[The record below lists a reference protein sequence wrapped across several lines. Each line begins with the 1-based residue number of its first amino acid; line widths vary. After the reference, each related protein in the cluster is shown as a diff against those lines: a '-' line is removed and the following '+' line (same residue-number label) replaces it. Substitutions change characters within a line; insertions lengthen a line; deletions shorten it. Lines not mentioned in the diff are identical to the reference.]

1 MKTPVKI
8 KLLKEGISVP
18 EYQTSGAAAVDLR
31 AALDEP
37 FCLKAGGTALI
48 PTGISIECEPGI
60 TALVFPRS
68 GLAIKHGISLSNCV
82 GVIDSDYR
90 GEVKVGLKNDGTSD
104 FVINNGDR
112 IAQMG
117 FFPVF
122 TADFIVEDELS
133 DTERGS
139 GGFGH
144 TGI

>member
-1 MKTPVKI
+1 M
-8 KLLKEGISVP
+8 KEGISVP
-18 EYQTSGAAAVDLR
+18 EYQTPGAAAVDLR

-112 IAQMG
+112 IAQM
-117 FFPVF
+117 VV
-122 TADFIVEDELS
+122 AKVEYCNFVETDNVKAIGE
-133 DTERGS
+133 DRG
-139 GGFGH
+139 GGFGSS
-144 TGI
+144 GVN